1 MSESH
6 WLIRETLRR
15 IALNARGPAL
25 PLAREMLEQIPQ
37 FLSTGMPIV
46 NALRESLLIAIHTAQ
61 LRAQHCVGTERY
73 ALDDFIK
80 TCVEMESETE
90 YLVTV

>member
-6 WLIRETLRR
+6 WLIREALRR

-25 PLAREMLEQIPQ
+25 PLARGMLEQIPQ

-46 NALRESLLIAIHTAQ
+46 KALRESLLIAIHTAQ
-61 LRAQHCVGTERY
+61 LRAQHCVGNERY

-90 YLVTV
+90 YLVIV